1 MLGPRIVRDLLE
13 LRSPRKSRERTL
25 IISRD
30 ARTYIDSNQ
39 RSIRPLVEAV
49 LLLGELP
56 GCTIYDRTVGLA
68 AAKLHATLEPKAVF
82 AQRMS
87 REAQEFYRANGIEFH
102 CEQVVETIISRDR
115 ARTDALEVL
124 ARRHESAELLDIL
137 TEFC

>member
-13 LRSPRKSRERTL
+13 LRTPRRSRERTL
-25 IISRD
+25 IVSRN
-30 ARTYIDSNQ
+30 ARTFVDSNQ

-56 GCTIYDRTVGLA
+56 GCTIYDRTAGLA
-68 AAKLHATLEPKAVF
+68 AAKLHALLEPKAVY

-87 REAQEFYRANGIEFH
+87 REAQAFYRANGIEFH
-102 CEQVVETIISRDR
+102 CEQVVETIISKDK

-124 ARRHESAELLDIL
+124 ARRHEAAELLAIL
-137 TEFC
+137 TELC